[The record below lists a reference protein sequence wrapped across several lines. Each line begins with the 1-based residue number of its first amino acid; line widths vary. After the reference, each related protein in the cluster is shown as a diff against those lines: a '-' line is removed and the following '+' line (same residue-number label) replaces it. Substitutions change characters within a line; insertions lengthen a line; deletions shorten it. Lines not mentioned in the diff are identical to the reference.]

1 MHSTEKY
8 TKYEIARIIGAR
20 ALQIS
25 YNAPI
30 LIKLTKDEL
39 ISLNYDAVKIAELEF
54 NKDVLPISVR
64 RPIPKKVEAR
74 GKKMKE
80 ILKEE
85 EERRKEEKKPEII
98 KKIEGPEE
106 AKDLIEA
113 EKIEESQGEDES
125 ELLDEIEREEPE
137 LEAEEM

>member
-1 MHSTEKY
+1 MEQH

-54 NKDVLPISVR
+54 NKNILPISVR
-64 RPIPKKVEAR
+64 RPVPKKVEGR

-85 EERRKEEKKPEII
+85 ETRREEKKVEV
-98 KKIEGPEE
+98 KKVEGPEE

-113 EKIEESQGEDES
+113 ERIEESQGEDEA
-125 ELLDEIEREEPE
+125 ELLDEIEKEEPE
-137 LEAEEM
+137 LESEEL